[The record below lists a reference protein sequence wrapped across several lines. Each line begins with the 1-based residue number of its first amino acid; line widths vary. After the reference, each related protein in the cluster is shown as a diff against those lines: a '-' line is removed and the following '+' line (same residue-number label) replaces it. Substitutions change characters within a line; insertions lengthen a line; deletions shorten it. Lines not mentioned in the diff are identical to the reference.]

1 MSKGRHTDDHKGD
14 KRNWRLIFNPRGDA
28 ADVAAYA
35 ASVAEG
41 RIAGRYQLSTTAVP
55 DTLIIQQPGGFGLV
69 IGADIEPN
77 RDAAGEHGIEVA
89 RMARSGRGGAK
100 QIGTVN
106 LGELTAKA
114 PRRFE
119 ARDTDPEDAAV
130 ILYTSG
136 TTGSPK
142 GAVITHRSF
151 HFQCGTVVD
160 SIVPFQPED
169 RCVVVLPLYHI
180 YGLANALMPSIS
192 HGACGV
198 LIGTYSPRRLIDVI
212 AESRATILPA
222 IPSMYFHLLSL
233 ARARKTSIPESLK
246 YCISGGAAL
255 PMSVLQDFAEVYDTK
270 IMEGYGLTET
280 TSSVCAN
287 GSTGILKDGS
297 IGPAAE
303 GVEMRVYDENGREA
317 DNGTEGEI
325 VIRSRTL
332 FKEYWKQPEATAAVF
347 TSDGFFRTGDLGY
360 RDQDGF
366 FFITDRKKD
375 IIITRGFN
383 ISPREV
389 EEVLMQHPK
398 VEEAALVVV
407 KDERHGETITAFV
420 IPRGESDTLSE
431 DELRRHA
438 ELNLAEYKRPKA
450 YRFAESLPK
459 SATGKILRAELRG
472 EAEDRRLIQKE
483 GGDERSRALNQSAG
497 INRGAG

>member
-1 MSKGRHTDDHKGD
+1 MSKGDNTNK
-14 KRNWRLIFNPRGDA
+14 WRLIYNPQGDA
-28 ADVAAYA
+28 ADVAAHA
-35 ASVAEG
+35 AAAAEG
-41 RIAGRYQLSTTAVP
+41 RIAGRYQLSTTTVP
-55 DTLIIQQPGGFGLV
+55 DTLIIQQTKRFGLV

-77 RDAAGEHGIEVA
+77 RDAAREHGIETA

-114 PRRFE
+114 PRRFQ
-119 ARDTDPEDAAV
+119 ARNTDPEDAAV

-136 TTGSPK
+136 TTGAPK
-142 GAVITHRSF
+142 GVVITHRSF
-151 HFQCGTVVD
+151 HFQCVTVAQ
-160 SIVPFQPED
+160 SIVPFQLDD
-169 RCVVVLPLYHI
+169 RIVGVLPLYHI

-192 HGACGV
+192 HGACSV
-198 LIGTYSPRRLIDVI
+198 LIGSYSPQRLIEAIDHNQ
-212 AESRATILPA
+212 ATILPA

-233 ARARKTSIPESLK
+233 ARTRKTAIPRSLK

-255 PMSVLQDFAEVYDTK
+255 PLSVLQDFSSVYDTK

-287 GSTGILKDGS
+287 GSTGVLKDGS
-297 IGPAAE
+297 IGAAAA
-303 GVEMRVYDENGREA
+303 GVEMRVYDDNDREV
-317 DNGTEGEI
+317 DNGTVGEI

-347 TSDGFFRTGDLGY
+347 SSDGFFRTGDLGY
-360 RDQDGF
+360 RDEDGF

-375 IIITRGFN
+375 LIITRGFN

-389 EEVLMQHPK
+389 EDVLMQHPK
-398 VEEAALVVV
+398 VEEAALVAV
-407 KDERHGETITAFV
+407 KDERHGETITAFIAGPDDGAV
-420 IPRGESDTLSE
+420 PSE

-438 ELNLAEYKRPKA
+438 ELNLAEYKRPRA

-459 SATGKILRAELRG
+459 SATGKILRAELRDK
-472 EAEDRRLIQKE
+472 AEDRRLIQKNRD
-483 GGDERSRALNQSAG
+483 DERMRV
-497 INRGAG
+497 